1 MADKVISKPETPLC
15 IAQLLEE
22 PIVVLTPHPDDN
34 AFGCGA
40 LLTHAFANKGAHIIC
55 MGEGPHAGAF
65 GGPCARRGEIEL
77 AVAYLGGQPG
87 DITALRRPAG
97 WAEQPDTFRMLARH
111 VGTIAQ
117 AMGARRIFSTADT
130 SENAEHRA
138 TAEVAAMAAE
148 MFDLSLCHYQ
158 VWAEWTEAALEG
170 ASPGGTLH
178 RLPVG
183 DAVAAKSRALGA
195 FRSRFGQDLPSGPSG
210 ITLPADYTARFLG
223 ADELFYEAARASRPG
238 KVSDD
243 RKA

>member
-1 MADKVISKPETPLC
+1 MTKEVISKPELPQC

-22 PIVVLTPHPDDN
+22 PIVILTPHPDDN
-34 AFGCGA
+34 ALGCGA

-55 MGEGPHAGAF
+55 MGEGPHTGAH
-65 GGPCARRGEIEL
+65 GGPTARRGEIEL

-97 WAEQPDTFRMLARH
+97 WAEQRDTFKMLARH

-117 AMGARRIFSTADT
+117 ATGARRIFSTADT

-148 MFDLSLCHYQ
+148 MFDLRLCHYQ
-158 VWAEWTEAALEG
+158 VWAEWTEAALSD

-183 DAVAAKSRALGA
+183 DAAAAKSRALGA
-195 FRSRFGQDLPSGPSG
+195 FRSHSGRNLSSGQTG
-210 ITLPADYTARFLG
+210 ITLSTEYHTRFLG
-223 ADELFYEAARASRPG
+223 TDELFYEAMRSIGTVKTP
-238 KVSDD
+238 DD
-243 RKA
+243 RKT